1 MGLWKFWLNPDCYL
15 AAGLN
20 KYVMFRWGEIVMS
33 KQRANLDKEEGCLS
47 LDAGFLAKTSAGI
60 SNNNGDHK

>member
-1 MGLWKFWLNPDCYL
+1 MSCLDGGNCYVE
-15 AAGLN
+15 A
-20 KYVMFRWGEIVMS
+20 E
-33 KQRANLDKEEGCLS
+33 ANLDKEEGCLS